1 MKTKS
6 IEKALPNSVQV
17 KLGANKE
24 DIFWVK
30 ADDIIIDDKTLAL
43 HLEEKD
49 KVIAVFAK
57 HVKVNDEKI
66 KELEEANLDLNNEIN
81 VIKKRLDDLE
91 VFEITGD

>member
-30 ADDIIIDDKTLAL
+30 ADDIIIDDKPLAL

-49 KVIAVFAK
+49 KVIKDLENHLLDFTKKYNELVDRFETNERELQEANK
-57 HVKVNDEKI
+57 KI
-66 KELEEANLDLNNEIN
+66 KDLMTFELI
-81 VIKKRLDDLE
+81 
-91 VFEITGD
+91 GD

>member
-24 DIFWVK
+24 DIYWVK
-30 ADDIIIDDKTLAL
+30 ADDIIIDDKPLAL

-49 KVIAVFAK
+49 KVIKDLENHLLDFTKKYNELVDRFETNERELQEANK
-57 HVKVNDEKI
+57 KI
-66 KELEEANLDLNNEIN
+66 KDLMTFELI
-81 VIKKRLDDLE
+81 
-91 VFEITGD
+91 GD

>member
-49 KVIAVFAK
+49 KIIAVFVN

-66 KELEEANLDLNNEIN
+66 KELEEANLALNNEIN